1 MDLNYGK
8 AILIFIPGYLV
19 SWLSGALWN
28 SGEMAV
34 VTAICYI
41 GALIVSS
48 ERTPS
53 ES

>member
-8 AILIFIPGYLV
+8 AILIFITGYFV
-19 SWLSGALWN
+19 SWLSGALWS
-28 SGEMAV
+28 SGEMAI

-48 ERTPS
+48 KRTQS